1 MFLVTGPLPYK
12 VPSLAIR
19 SPLGVAHSSQPCSLH
34 LVHIKRQSGIASGVS
49 ESLMN
54 RNGVEQKKRRSDS
67 EEICRQLWSLCPA
80 SEWNHAVGQGSTS
93 CAGTAWALLIF
104 CSFQQHPNALKPSGS
119 YYGLIV
125 KVKRGCLTN
134 TYDHPLHSEEGARK
148 PNSGNPGGRGS
159 TKAAENIHMQM
170 ANLITTMG
178 CLLCSSWKPTLNHKN
193 AKIVQQAMWQ
203 NRALCIH
210 SQLGVLFCCHQMLPR
225 TLHNR
230 NGISRNNKNLSKHKT
245 MA

>member
-1 MFLVTGPLPYK
+1 M
-12 VPSLAIR
+12 
-19 SPLGVAHSSQPCSLH
+19 H
-34 LVHIKRQSGIASGVS
+34 
-49 ESLMN
+49 
-54 RNGVEQKKRRSDS
+54 
-67 EEICRQLWSLCPA
+67 
-80 SEWNHAVGQGSTS
+80 
-93 CAGTAWALLIF
+93 
-104 CSFQQHPNALKPSGS
+104 LKPSVS
-119 YYGLIV
+119 HCDLIV
-125 KVKRGCLTN
+125 KGNCLIN

-148 PNSGNPGGRGS
+148 PNSGNLGGYRNK
-159 TKAAENIHMQM
+159 KAAENTHMQM

-178 CLLCSSWKPTLNHKN
+178 CLLCSSWKPTLSHKN

-230 NGISRNNKNLSKHKT
+230 NGISRNNKNLSKPKP

>member
-1 MFLVTGPLPYK
+1 M
-12 VPSLAIR
+12 R
-19 SPLGVAHSSQPCSLH
+19 SPRVYQVNEAMLWVGAAAIIQVLHWLTSPSAHSNDTHMH
-34 LVHIKRQSGIASGVS
+34 LKLSVS
-49 ESLMN
+49 RCN
-54 RNGVEQKKRRSDS
+54 
-67 EEICRQLWSLCPA
+67 
-80 SEWNHAVGQGSTS
+80 
-93 CAGTAWALLIF
+93 F
-104 CSFQQHPNALKPSGS
+104 
-119 YYGLIV
+119 IV
-125 KVKRGCLTN
+125 KSNCLIN
-134 TYDHPLHSEEGARK
+134 TYDHPLLSEEGARK
-148 PNSGNPGGRGS
+148 PNSGNPEGYRNK
-159 TKAAENIHMQM
+159 KAAENTHMQM

-178 CLLCSSWKPTLNHKN
+178 CLLCSSWKPTLSHKN

>member
-1 MFLVTGPLPYK
+1 MLGPCVQQVNQAMQGVNAVIAVLVLNW
-12 VPSLAIR
+12 L
-19 SPLGVAHSSQPCSLH
+19 SSHTAPFSDTQMH
-34 LVHIKRQSGIASGVS
+34 LKLSVS
-49 ESLMN
+49 
-54 RNGVEQKKRRSDS
+54 R
-67 EEICRQLWSLCPA
+67 C
-80 SEWNHAVGQGSTS
+80 
-93 CAGTAWALLIF
+93 
-104 CSFQQHPNALKPSGS
+104 
-119 YYGLIV
+119 YLIV
-125 KVKRGCLTN
+125 KEKLFNKYLRSS
-134 TYDHPLHSEEGARK
+134 LHSEEGARK
-148 PNSGNPGGRGS
+148 PNSGNPGGCRNR
-159 TKAAENIHMQM
+159 KAAENTHMQM

-178 CLLCSSWKPTLNHKN
+178 CLLCSSWKPTLSHKN

>member
-1 MFLVTGPLPYK
+1 MLGWRGDLQAGPCVQQGNETMLWARAAT
-12 VPSLAIR
+12 VVQVLHWPSLR
-19 SPLGVAHSSQPCSLH
+19 SAPFNDTQMH
-34 LVHIKRQSGIASGVS
+34 LNPSVS
-49 ESLMN
+49 HC
-54 RNGVEQKKRRSDS
+54 D
-67 EEICRQLWSLCPA
+67 
-80 SEWNHAVGQGSTS
+80 
-93 CAGTAWALLIF
+93 
-104 CSFQQHPNALKPSGS
+104 
-119 YYGLIV
+119 LIV
-125 KVKRGCLTN
+125 KVWRGGLIN

-148 PNSGNPGGRGS
+148 PNSGNPGGRRN
-159 TKAAENIHMQM
+159 TKAAENTHMQM

-178 CLLCSSWKPTLNHKN
+178 CLLCSSWKPTLSHKN